1 MIKKKFDFFV
11 FQGIIFDEKTSDETR
26 NLVDQAMSLINNN
39 NKLYGPNRWR
49 VLINVIDVRN
59 REDFI

>member
-1 MIKKKFDFFV
+1 MIKKNFDFFV